1 MPDVEIQGVLR
12 GIEVG
17 GHYSENI
24 GSYHLLKIQGKL
36 IFAIVLGFYGLRLW
50 GGHSMCYK
58 IAPVFF

>member
-36 IFAIVLGFYGLRLW
+36 IFAIVLGFYGLRL
-50 GGHSMCYK
+50 
-58 IAPVFF
+58 